1 MLRLLGLTS
10 VAPAAWGSTYLVTT
24 ELLPPDRPL
33 LAAALRALP
42 AGLLLL
48 ALSPERPRGVWW
60 WRSAVLGT
68 LNIGGF
74 FALLFV
80 AAYRLPGGV
89 AALVGAV
96 QPLVVATLAPRL
108 TGERPQRTV
117 LVAGALGLIGV
128 ALLVLRPDASL
139 DPLGLL
145 AAFGGA
151 LSMALGILLTKR
163 WAAPVPPL
171 TLTAWQ
177 LLAGGALLLPLAL
190 LVEGA
195 PPTLTAGNLAGYGY
209 LTVVGT
215 ALAYTLW
222 FRGLQALPAS
232 RVAALGLLSPLVATT
247 LGWLALDQALA
258 AGQQIGAALVISAL
272 VLAQVRDRRI
282 KRALDTDK
290 PRASRLP
297 AAGSPAELHATVP
310 STDQLHDS
318 KPQALRETHD
328 AGRCP
333 G

>member
-1 MLRLLGLTS
+1 MLRFLVLTA
-10 VAPAAWGSTYLVTT
+10 VAPATWGSTYLVTT

-33 LAAALRALP
+33 LAAAVRALP

-48 ALSPERPRGVWW
+48 ALSPVRPRGVWW

-96 QPLVVATLAPRL
+96 QPLIVASLAPRL
-108 TGERPQRTV
+108 TGERPGRTV
-117 LVAGALGLIGV
+117 LCAGALGLAGV
-128 ALLVLRPDASL
+128 ALLVLRPDATL
-139 DPLGLL
+139 NPVGLV

-151 LSMALGILLTKR
+151 LSMALGILFTKR

-190 LVEGA
+190 LTEGA
-195 PPTLTAGNLAGYGY
+195 PPALTAENLAGYSY
-209 LTVVGT
+209 LTIIGT

-222 FRGLQALPAS
+222 FRGLRALPAS
-232 RVAALGLLSPLVATT
+232 RIATLGLLSPLIATT
-247 LGWLALDQALA
+247 LGWLVLNQALA
-258 AGQQIGAALVISAL
+258 TAQLVGAGLVISAL
-272 VLAQVRDRRI
+272 VLAQIRHRR
-282 KRALDTDK
+282 RTQAPDVD
-290 PRASRLP
+290 
-297 AAGSPAELHATVP
+297 
-310 STDQLHDS
+310 DQL
-318 KPQALRETHD
+318 ARD
-328 AGRCP
+328 AGAVAGDR
-333 G
+333 

>member
-1 MLRLLGLTS
+1 MLRLLLLTS
-10 VAPAAWGSTYLVTT
+10 VAPAMWGSTYLVTT
-24 ELLPPDRPL
+24 ELLPPGRPL

-108 TGERPQRTV
+108 TGERPVRTV
-117 LVAGALGLIGV
+117 LLAGALGLVGV
-128 ALLVLRPDASL
+128 ALLVLRPEASL
-139 DPLGLL
+139 DPLGLV

-195 PPTLTAGNLAGYGY
+195 PPTLTAEHLAGYGY

-222 FRGLQALPAS
+222 FRGLRALPAS

-247 LGWLALDQALA
+247 FGWLVLDQALA
-258 AGQQIGAALVISAL
+258 AGQLTGAALVISAL
-272 VLAQVRDRRI
+272 VLAQVRDQRMT
-282 KRALDTDK
+282 RALDIDI
-290 PRASRLP
+290 PRATLP
-297 AAGSPAELHATVP
+297 HG
-310 STDQLHDS
+310 
-318 KPQALRETHD
+318 RET
-328 AGRCP
+328 P
-333 G
+333 

>member
-1 MLRLLGLTS
+1 MLRLLFWTAL
-10 VAPAAWGSTYLVTT
+10 APATWGSTYLVTT

-33 LAAALRALP
+33 LAATSRALP

-48 ALSPERPRGVWW
+48 ALAPARPRGVWW
-60 WRSAVLGT
+60 GRAAVLGT

-96 QPLVVATLAPRL
+96 QPLVVAALAPRL
-108 TGERPQRTV
+108 TGERPARTV
-117 LVAGALGLIGV
+117 LVAGVVGLFGV

-139 DPLGLL
+139 DPVGLL

-195 PPTLTAGNLAGYGY
+195 PPAMSAQNLAGYGY
-209 LTVVGT
+209 LTIIGT
-215 ALAYTLW
+215 ALAYVLW
-222 FRGLQALPAS
+222 FRGLRALPTS
-232 RVAALGLLSPLVATT
+232 RVAALGLFSPFVATF
-247 LGWLALDQALA
+247 LGWLVLDQSLA
-258 AGQQIGAALVISAL
+258 VGQLVGAGLVVAAL
-272 VLAQVRDRRI
+272 VLAQVKMRR
-282 KRALDTDK
+282 RARAGGGDLPPARGVGETVETSTPTLTQKDAAT
-290 PRASRLP
+290 PRHR
-297 AAGSPAELHATVP
+297 
-310 STDQLHDS
+310 
-318 KPQALRETHD
+318 
-328 AGRCP
+328 
-333 G
+333 